1 MHLECVQAADEDKA
15 AQEVQSRF
23 VFNVQAVVSELNNQ
37 CIKAL
42 KQSSRRGV
50 NPPAVLHR

>member
-42 KQSSRRGV
+42 KQSRRRGV
-50 NPPAVLHR
+50 NPPEVLHR